1 MVFDGMTA
9 KNCGE
14 KNYPDQTVGSE
25 VSMVGH
31 FHHTK
36 HVSMPSL
43 GPADTVG
50 KSGHQVVT
58 NRSPSGH
65 QVVTKWS
72 PRGHQVVTKWLPSG
86 HQVVSWSRMVLVLD
100 GIQWYSMVFNGLGWS
115 RMVLDGL
122 GWSVSDDLDYHRMV

>member
-58 NRSPSGH
+58 KWSPTGH

-72 PRGHQVVTKWLPSG
+72 PRGHQVVTKWSPSG
-86 HQVVSWSRMVLVLD
+86 HQVSDSLGWSRMVSVGLD
-100 GIQWYSMVFNGLGWS
+100 GLGWS
-115 RMVLDGL
+115 RMVCLSL
-122 GWSVSDDLDYHRMV
+122 P